1 MPETT
6 SGPRYDAGPLTEVSL
21 NIALSPT
28 DRLIVEYFPP
38 APDTAAVRLTFSSGR
53 AYTFDARTGMLVREV
68 WPTVALK
75 IGQEAAVVIPPAGEK
90 PK

>member
-1 MPETT
+1 MTET

-21 NIALSPT
+21 HIALSPT
-28 DRLIVEYFPP
+28 DTLRVEYFPP
-38 APDTAAVRLTFSSGR
+38 APDTAAVRLTFSNGH

-68 WPTVALK
+68 WPTVPLK
-75 IGQEAAVVIPPAGEK
+75 IGPEAAVVIPPHGAK